1 MWALLGRSTLDCA
14 ALSGPLAVCN
24 HSARHM
30 NWPLDTVFESIR
42 IRIKGSR
49 IVGDFNPDEGETV
62 DTDILV
68 IGGGPAGMA
77 LGLALSLHG
86 VGVTVLESSATST
99 RSFRGESISPDSV
112 FVLRS
117 LGVFD
122 QLPAGSHTTVDGL
135 RIVDAGQS
143 VLSLRF
149 EELRSDSEL
158 PTEVPQDVLLDAMH
172 ASANPGKLRVI
183 RAATVTELVRTA
195 GRVSGVRY
203 RREGVVHSIASRLVV
218 AADGR
223 YGTTASMASLP
234 SRRKPMQR
242 DFLWVKVTA
251 PDSWDRTR
259 YQVRMRADSHVMCI
273 PTVPDL
279 VRLGVNIPP
288 GGLREIRASGL
299 PALHDRIGRL
309 VPELADTV
317 AEQIGSWRDTSVLD
331 IFTSYMPRWST
342 PGLVA
347 IGDAAHTLSPVL
359 AQGVNHAILDAVVL
373 ADLLPAALTHS
384 TDIAIDDACRRFQD
398 IREKSVEDARSLQ
411 MRQELAFAQRGYAA
425 EIGRRSVYR
434 AIGRSASLKRRIWG
448 PIYYSLLNSDS
459 SARHAVDR
467 LAARR
472 VDASVGV

>member
-1 MWALLGRSTLDCA
+1 M
-14 ALSGPLAVCN
+14 
-24 HSARHM
+24 
-30 NWPLDTVFESIR
+30 
-42 IRIKGSR
+42 
-49 IVGDFNPDEGETV
+49 GDFNQDEGETV

-68 IGGGPAGMA
+68 VGGGPAGMA
-77 LGLALSLHG
+77 LGLALSMHG
-86 VGVTVLESSATST
+86 VDVTVLEGSATST

-112 FVLRS
+112 FVLRA

-122 QLPAGSHTTVDGL
+122 HLPAASHTTVDGL
-135 RIVDAGQS
+135 RIVDAGKS

-149 EELRSDSEL
+149 DELRSDSEL
-158 PTEVPQDVLLDAMH
+158 PTEVPQDVLLDAML
-172 ASANPGKLRVI
+172 ASADHSKLRMI
-183 RAATVTELVRTA
+183 RSATVTELMRTA
-195 GRVSGVRY
+195 GRISGVRY
-203 RREGVVHSIASRLVV
+203 RSEGTTHSVRSRLVV

-242 DFLWVKVTA
+242 DFLWVKVIA
-251 PDSWDRTR
+251 PESWDRSC

-331 IFTSYMPRWST
+331 IFTSYTPRWST

-373 ADLLPAALTHS
+373 ADLLPAALTHA
-384 TDIAIDDACRRFQD
+384 TDVATDDACRRFQE
-398 IREKSVEDARSLQ
+398 IREQSVEVARSLQ
-411 MRQELAFAQRGYAA
+411 MRQELAFAQRGIAA
-425 EIGRRSVYR
+425 EIGRRSIYR
-434 AIGRSASLKRRIWG
+434 AIGNSTLLKKRIWG

-459 SARHAVDR
+459 VTRHAVDR

-472 VDASVGV
+472 VAASAGV

>member
-1 MWALLGRSTLDCA
+1 MGEYI
-14 ALSGPLAVCN
+14 PN
-24 HSARHM
+24 
-30 NWPLDTVFESIR
+30 
-42 IRIKGSR
+42 
-49 IVGDFNPDEGETV
+49 EGETIS
-62 DTDILV
+62 TDV
-68 IGGGPAGMA
+68 VVVGGGPAGMA
-77 LGLALSLHG
+77 LGVALAMNG
-86 VGVTVLESSATST
+86 VDVTVLEGSATST

-112 FVLRS
+112 FVLRA

-122 QLPAGSHTTVDGL
+122 HLPPASHMTVDGL
-135 RIVDAGQS
+135 RIVDSGNS

-149 EELRSDSEL
+149 EELRRDSEL
-158 PTEVPQDVLLDAMH
+158 PTEVPQDVLLDAMFAGADH
-172 ASANPGKLRVI
+172 NRLRMV
-183 RAATVTELVRTA
+183 RGGTVTELDHTA
-195 GRVSGVRY
+195 GRISGVRF
-203 RREGVVHSIASRLVV
+203 RRNGVSHSVRSRLVV

-223 YGTTASMASLP
+223 YGTTTAMASLP

-251 PDSWDRTR
+251 PDSWDRSR
-259 YQVRMRADSHVMCI
+259 YQVRMKADSHVMCI

-317 AEQIGSWRDTSVLD
+317 AEQICSWRDTSVLD
-331 IFTSYMPRWST
+331 IFTSYTPRWST

-359 AQGVNHAILDAVVL
+359 AQGVNHAILDGVVL

-384 TDIAIDDACRRFQD
+384 NDIAIDLACRRFQAV
-398 IREKSVEDARSLQ
+398 REDSVEAARSLQ
-411 MRQELAFAQRGYAA
+411 MRQELAFAQQGVVA
-425 EIGRRSVYR
+425 EIGRRSIYR
-434 AIGRSASLKRRIWG
+434 AIERSAFLKKRIWG

-459 SARHAVDR
+459 VARHAVDR

-472 VDASVGV
+472 ADEPVKV